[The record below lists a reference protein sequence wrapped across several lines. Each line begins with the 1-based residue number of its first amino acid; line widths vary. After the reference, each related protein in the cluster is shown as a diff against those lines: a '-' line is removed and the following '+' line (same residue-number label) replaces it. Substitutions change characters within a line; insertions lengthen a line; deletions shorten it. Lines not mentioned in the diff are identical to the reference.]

1 MENRQLTKFTFYDLY
16 GELLEQLE
24 DEAAGRFATL
34 ICEYMLTDKE
44 IIPPEDDRENY
55 FWCNIED
62 ILAEDKRIE
71 KSGKIP
77 KTLNAKMRHFTFL
90 ERYYKGMKLMKDDDR
105 GVFIKAVCAYMF
117 SGVEMKLKSP
127 VQGYFALAKKTLNL
141 SQTRKRVGTK
151 GGTAARRSPPKVSTG
166 TTEQPPRMPTGQYP
180 NTATEAVRTGQSA
193 PSYAVS
199 GTERQTTEQPPRMS
213 TAQYPNTATGA
224 ARAGQSAPSY
234 TISGTARQTTE
245 QPPRVRSLDDFLR
258 ANPHV
263 ENDLG
268 ANDKDLLNGKNWE
281 ILNEC
286 LQAHDGYKH
295 TKSLRSILSH
305 YEEIL
310 ET

>member
-24 DEAAGRFATL
+24 DDAAGRFATL

-44 IIPPEDDRENY
+44 IVPPEDDRENY

-90 ERYYKGMKLMKDDDR
+90 ERYYKGMKLMHDDER
-105 GVFIKAVCAYMF
+105 GVFIKAICAYMF

-141 SQTRKRVGTK
+141 SQIRKRVGTK
-151 GGTAARRSPPKVSTG
+151 GGTAARRSPPRMSTA
-166 TTEQPPRMPTGQYP
+166 QYP
-180 NTATEAVRTGQSA
+180 NTAMGAARTGQTA
-193 PSYAVS
+193 PSYTVS
-199 GTERQTTEQPPRMS
+199 GTPKQTTEQPPRMS
-213 TAQYPNTATGA
+213 TAQYPNTAMGA
-224 ARAGQSAPSY
+224 ARAGQTAPSY
-234 TISGTARQTTE
+234 TVSGTAR
-245 QPPRVRSLDDFLR
+245 R
-258 ANPHV
+258 
-263 ENDLG
+263 
-268 ANDKDLLNGKNWE
+268 
-281 ILNEC
+281 
-286 LQAHDGYKH
+286 
-295 TKSLRSILSH
+295 
-305 YEEIL
+305 

>member
-44 IIPPEDDRENY
+44 IVPPEDDRENY

-90 ERYYKGMKLMKDDDR
+90 ERYYKGMKLMHDDDR

-166 TTEQPPRMPTGQYP
+166 TTEQPPRMSTAQYP
-180 NTATEAVRTGQSA
+180 NTATVATRAGQTA
-193 PSYAVS
+193 PSYTVS
-199 GTERQTTEQPPRMS
+199 GTARQTTGMS

-224 ARAGQSAPSY
+224 ARAGQTAPSY
-234 TISGTARQTTE
+234 TISGTAKQTTE

-286 LQAHDGYKH
+286 LRAHDGYKH

>member
-24 DEAAGRFATL
+24 DDAAGRFATL

-44 IIPPEDDRENY
+44 IVPPEDDRENY

-90 ERYYKGMKLMKDDDR
+90 ERYYKGMKLMHDDDR

-141 SQTRKRVGTK
+141 SQTRKRVRTK

-166 TTEQPPRMPTGQYP
+166 TMG
-180 NTATEAVRTGQSA
+180 
-193 PSYAVS
+193 
-199 GTERQTTEQPPRMS
+199 QPPRMS

-234 TISGTARQTTE
+234 TVSGTPKQTTE

-286 LQAHDGYKH
+286 LRAHDGYKH